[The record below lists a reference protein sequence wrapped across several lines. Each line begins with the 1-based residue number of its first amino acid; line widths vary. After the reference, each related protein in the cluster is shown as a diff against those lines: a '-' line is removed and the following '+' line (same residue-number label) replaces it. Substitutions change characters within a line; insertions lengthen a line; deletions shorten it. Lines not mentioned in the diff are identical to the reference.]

1 MTKKNGDFENG
12 YVTVLDTSE
21 CTYSQERCYRFQS
34 LLRFHVYGQK
44 NISKKATCRRG
55 FIFLKKEKKISIF
68 KPEGA
73 LSRAFKLGVASE
85 IFSLSRVAR
94 CSLQEKLLG
103 T

>member
-1 MTKKNGDFENG
+1 MTKENGGFENS

-21 CTYSQERCYRFQS
+21 CTYSQERWYHFQS

-44 NISKKATCRRG
+44 NISKKGTCRRG
-55 FIFLKKEKKISIF
+55 FIFLKKKKKNLIF
-68 KPEGA
+68 KGRA

-94 CSLQEKLLG
+94 CSLQEKG